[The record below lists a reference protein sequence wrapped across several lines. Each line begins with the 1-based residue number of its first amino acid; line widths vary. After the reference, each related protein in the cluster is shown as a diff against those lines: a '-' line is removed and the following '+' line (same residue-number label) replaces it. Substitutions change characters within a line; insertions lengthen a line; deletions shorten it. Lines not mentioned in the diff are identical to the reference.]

1 MTDIERSQIMQRRRA
16 GQSYASIAKEL
27 NVSINSVKS
36 FCRRNAN
43 NQDSADNSDKPKG
56 ICENCGKR
64 LKQLPH
70 RKRKRFCCDKC
81 RNKWWNAHLDLV
93 KRKAVYHMKCQNC
106 ERDFDVYGN
115 AHRKYC
121 SHRCYIEYRFG
132 GIGNDE
138 KTV

>member
-16 GQSYASIAKEL
+16 GQSYTSIAKEL

-81 RNKWWNAHLDLV
+81 RMSWWNHHRDKLQHRNPV
-93 KRKAVYHMKCQNC
+93 SIKCKCCRKVFITT
-106 ERDFDVYGN
+106 DSS
-115 AHRKYC
+115 RKYC
-121 SHRCYIEYRFG
+121 SLNCYNKTRC
-132 GIGNDE
+132 N
-138 KTV
+138 T

>member
-1 MTDIERSQIMQRRRA
+1 MTDIQHTQIMQRRRA

-27 NVSINSVKS
+27 NISINSVKS

-43 NQDSADNSDKPKG
+43 NQEKIENDKP
-56 ICENCGKR
+56 ENCGKR

-81 RNKWWNAHLDLV
+81 RNKWWNSHLDLV
-93 KRKAVYHMKCQNC
+93 NRKAVYHMKCQNC
-106 ERDFDVYGN
+106 GRDFDVYGN
-115 AHRKYC
+115 SHRKYC
-121 SHRCYIEYRFG
+121 SHRCYIEHRFG

-138 KTV
+138 RTV